1 MNFVSLGFKG
11 LWDYSFFH
19 LTTTN
24 FLMGKLSMKFVFI
37 LNGKNDCDGS
47 FGLLNKHL

>member
-11 LWDYSFFH
+11 FWDSFFFH
-19 LTTTN
+19 LTTSN
-24 FLMGKLSMKFVFI
+24 FLMGELSMKFVFI
-37 LNGKNDCDGS
+37 PNGKNDCDCS